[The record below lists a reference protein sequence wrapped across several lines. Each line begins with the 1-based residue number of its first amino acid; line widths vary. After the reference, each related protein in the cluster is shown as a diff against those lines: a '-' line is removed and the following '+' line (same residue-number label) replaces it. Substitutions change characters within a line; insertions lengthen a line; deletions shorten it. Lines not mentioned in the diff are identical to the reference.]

1 MCFHTIW
8 IDAFTL
14 PFTLQ
19 AYIQQLETSR
29 IRLSQLEQQ
38 VHVARVQVQWVNGK
52 GNGFIAFHINS
63 STSSVLEGPV
73 MVFAT
78 QYYLYSSCI
87 CKCQLTSEC

>member
-1 MCFHTIW
+1 MFRENLQNEQLIVLSYHM

-38 VHVARVQVQWVNGK
+38 VQVARVQV
-52 GNGFIAFHINS
+52 
-63 STSSVLEGPV
+63 PV
-73 MVFAT
+73 MVFCYTVLIFFMYMHVYA
-78 QYYLYSSCI
+78 I
-87 CKCQLTSEC
+87 